1 MILVTGALGHIGS
14 DLIIDL
20 IRNFPDEEFVLVD
33 NLRTQRFCSLFNL
46 KKERI
51 TFLDLD
57 VSKEDLSDIIKNCRI
72 VIHLAAI
79 TDATNSF
86 NLADEIKSNNLG
98 GTVKI
103 ADLCALYKVKLI
115 FISSTSVY
123 GKGMEVMDE
132 DCDIADLN
140 PQSPYANSK
149 IKEEAYIKDKN
160 ELNFVI
166 LRFGTIFGV
175 SKGMRFHTAVNKFC
189 WQVSLKKPITV
200 WRTAMMQKRPY
211 LDLNDAKRAI
221 IFTIK
226 NNLFQNEVYN
236 VVTNNNSVKNIIK
249 IIKKRIKNVKIEIVD
264 TEIMNQLSYEISNV
278 KIIKK
283 GFKFTGNLE
292 KQIFRTLDLL
302 LN

>member
-20 IRNFPDEEFVLVD
+20 IRNFPDEKFILVD

-46 KKERI
+46 KKEKI
-51 TFLDLD
+51 TFFDLD
-57 VSKEDLSDIIKNCRI
+57 VSKDDLSNIIKDCRI

-86 NLADEIKSNNLG
+86 NLADEINSNNLG
-98 GTVKI
+98 GTIKI
-103 ADLCALYKVKLI
+103 ADLCELHKVKLI

-123 GKGMEVMDE
+123 GKSMEVMDE
-132 DCDIADLN
+132 SCEINDLN
-140 PQSPYANSK
+140 PQSPYADTK
-149 IKEEAYIKDKN
+149 IKEEAYLRNKN
-160 ELNFVI
+160 ELDYVI

-200 WRTAMMQKRPY
+200 WRTAITQKRPY
-211 LDLNDAKRAI
+211 LDLNDAKRSI
-221 IFTIK
+221 IFIIK
-226 NNLFQNEVYN
+226 NNLFHNEVYN

-278 KIIKK
+278 KIINK

-292 KQIFRTLDLL
+292 KQIFKTLDLL